1 MELRIVA
8 LSPAEFRLRVREALD
23 VYVSAMGYSPRLSW
37 QRSPVWHEHSRWADF
52 SAVAAFVPREDA
64 ARLAAQ
70 ARADGAGGRGRR
82 WWFRRAHPEVASMQQ
97 GLDVR
102 VLPAPG
108 DPRGLAGQAPPTSD
122 EVLVGICYG
131 YRARRGQWWFDRV
144 SAGARAEGTLLP
156 EKMAE
161 LTELHVLPA
170 LHGHRVGRAL
180 LESFLATRSEDSVL
194 LSTPEVEGETNNA
207 WRLYRRAGFT
217 DVLRNFLFEG
227 DPRRFAI
234 LRTDLAHGGKM
245 PAAAAAGMK

>member
-1 MELRIVA
+1 M
-8 LSPAEFRLRVREALD
+8 
-23 VYVSAMGYSPRLSW
+23 
-37 QRSPVWHEHSRWADF
+37 
-52 SAVAAFVPREDA
+52 
-64 ARLAAQ
+64 
-70 ARADGAGGRGRR
+70 
-82 WWFRRAHPEVASMQQ
+82 
-97 GLDVR
+97 
-102 VLPAPG
+102 
-108 DPRGLAGQAPPTSD
+108 
-122 EVLVGICYG
+122 
-131 YRARRGQWWFDRV
+131 
-144 SAGARAEGTLLP
+144 SAGARAEGTPLP

-234 LRTDLAHGGKM
+234 LRTDLDHGSRM